1 MRAANRGGLRR
12 RALDERLPL
21 PERVLACVELIP
33 AGRVMSYKDVAEFV
47 GVAGARHV
55 GRVLAHDGGTVP
67 WHRVLRSDG
76 SCAEHLREEQLD
88 RLAAEGV
95 PIRGQRVDM
104 AAARWDGRTGSVG
117 VM

>member
-1 MRAANRGGLRR
+1 VAANRAGLRR

-55 GRVLAHDGGTVP
+55 GRVLAHDGGAVA
-67 WHRVLRSDG
+67 WHRVLRSSG
-76 SCAEHLREEQLD
+76 RCVEHLQDTQLEL
-88 RLAAEGV
+88 LAAEGV
-95 PIRGQRVDM
+95 PIRNGKVDM
-104 AAARWDGRTGSVG
+104 VAARWDGR
-117 VM
+117 